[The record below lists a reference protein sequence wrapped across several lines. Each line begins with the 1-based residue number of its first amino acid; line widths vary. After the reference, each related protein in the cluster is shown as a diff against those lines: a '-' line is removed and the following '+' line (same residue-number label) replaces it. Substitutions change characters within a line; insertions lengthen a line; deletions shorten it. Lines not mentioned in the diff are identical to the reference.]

1 MANCNNLFNDYNK
14 VITPSAEEMSKMR
27 VSREALEK
35 KITDKIQEKLGLKV
49 SYYTQGSGAKAMKT
63 IIIKEDGTYDADRGV
78 YLPEKPSV
86 SATTVQGYVFDA
98 VKDHTE
104 DGAEH
109 RKKCIRVFY
118 KKAYNIDFPV
128 YYEVSG
134 GTYAYIAVK
143 GDGWIRDDPAE
154 MIDWFNKHRDENGQL
169 IRMVKYLKAWASKC
183 DGKMPSGIA
192 LSIWAAKNFTADID
206 RDDKC
211 LLSMAKAILNSFFW
225 DVSCKSP
232 VEPFDDVISKLSDEQ
247 KSNFKNKLK
256 SLRDDAE
263 KAVSEPNQLKASKL
277 WRKHLGDRFKLG
289 VDDEIDNKLESLL
302 VSASTI
308 LNGKAKLGI
317 SGDINSNKGVPH
329 QPHRNYGG

>member
-118 KKAYNIDFPV
+118 RKAYNIDFPV

-143 GDGWIRDDPAE
+143 GDGWIKDDPAA

-192 LSIWAAKNFTADID
+192 LSIWAAKNFTLDID

-211 LLSMAKAILNSFFW
+211 LLSMVKAILNSFFW
-225 DVSCKSP
+225 DVNCKSP
-232 VEPFDDVISKLSDEQ
+232 VEPYDDVISKLSDEQ
-247 KSNFKNKLK
+247 KTNFKNKLK

-263 KAVSEPNQLKASKL
+263 KAVAEPNQLKASKL

-302 VSASTI
+302 ASASTVMS
-308 LNGKAKLGI
+308 GKARLGI
-317 SGDINSNKGVPH
+317 NGDINSHKGVPH
-329 QPHRNYGG
+329 QSHRNYGG

>member
-1 MANCNNLFNDYNK
+1 MANCNNLFTDYNK

-35 KITDKIQEKLGLKV
+35 KITEKIQEKLGMKV
-49 SYYTQGSGAKAMKT
+49 SYYTQGSSAKAMKT

-118 KKAYNIDFPV
+118 RKAYNIDFPV

-143 GDGWIRDDPAE
+143 GDGWIKDDPAA
-154 MIDWFNKHRDENGQL
+154 MIEWFNKHRDENGQL

-192 LSIWAAKNFTADID
+192 LSIWAAKNFTPEID

-211 LLSMAKAILNSFFW
+211 LLSMVKAILNSFFW

-232 VEPFDDVISKLSDEQ
+232 VEPYDDVISKLSDEQ
-247 KSNFKNKLK
+247 KTNFKNKLK

-263 KAVSEPNQLKASKL
+263 KALAEPNQLKASKL

-302 VSASTI
+302 ASASTI
-308 LNGKAKLGI
+308 MSGKARLGI
-317 SGDINSNKGVPH
+317 NGDINSHKGVPH
-329 QPHRNYGG
+329 QSHRNYGG